1 MSRCVP
7 SRCSRRRWSRGAC
20 RSSAIGSTSSSTATR
35 RRRLVSS
42 RPGSRAMASA
52 CSTRGRRTTRWRTS
66 SSSSRRRAPSP
77 PDGWPHATHPR
88 AGPQGAD
95 PARARPSGA
104 GARARVAAVPHR
116 AARDVDLADGDRH
129 PDRHPGSRPDAAVA
143 TVRGHV
149 PQLAHLPPRHAA
161 AGDGAGDD
169 AGPGRDACGAH
180 HPGAFRAPDPP
191 RAADRSAGARRRH
204 RRQHRAPHARQRRR
218 DHSRLRAAARPDGRQ
233 RHHPDGDP
241 ALVQSRPRSR
251 QVLRSGISRPRPV
264 HLPDGNR
271 GARNVARGRAED
283 DPPGVRLEHLG
294 ARVPARKDPGRHGD
308 RARAVSAGR
317 RPHVHAL
324 RPSVRRRSHAVRRRQ
339 RAVRLL
345 HGGLRVARGRGHPE
359 PGGCRPG
366 RRARRLPPLVPP
378 LRADLPDREH
388 SRRPAVGLESRPG
401 ALLRGD
407 RARRVSSGRRLA
419 RRVVGGAGGW
429 RDRPRVLHARLAI
442 DAPHAGEGVRRVW
455 SALFGGRFWALAL
468 KELRQIR
475 RDRRLTISLIVPP
488 TLQVLLFGFALDSDV
503 RNLKLGIVDESRTL
517 ESRELI
523 SVLTQNRTF
532 RLAGSYQTA
541 ATLGEALS
549 IGQLDV
555 GVVVPYDF
563 ARRRMRGRPATV
575 QVLLNAANANTAQ
588 IAQGYVE
595 GAVAFLNREVNG
607 GRAAP
612 VELRTAFLYN
622 PGLVNAWFVVTGVFG
637 TLIILNGS
645 LVSAATMIR
654 EKERGTVEQL
664 LMTPAS
670 ALEVVTAKIVPLFVL
685 LMVMVAL
692 VLAACACCVL
702 TGIGLGPLTSTFARS
717 ASQTQLI
724 SFFIN
729 PPLAMLSGGLTPIEA
744 MPKWVQPV
752 TLFNPIAHFATIA
765 RSVLIKGGGLD
776 VVYPNLLALI
786 ALASLFVGISAWRFR
801 RQLS

>member
-1 MSRCVP
+1 
-7 SRCSRRRWSRGAC
+7 
-20 RSSAIGSTSSSTATR
+20 
-35 RRRLVSS
+35 
-42 RPGSRAMASA
+42 MASA
-52 CSTRGRRTTRWRTS
+52 CSRRGRRTTRWRTS

-95 PARARPSGA
+95 PGRAGPSGA
-104 GARARVAAVPHR
+104 GARARAAAVPHG
-116 AARDVDLADGDRH
+116 APRDVDLADVDRP
-129 PDRHPGSRPDAAVA
+129 PDRHPGPRSDAAVA

-149 PQLAHLPPRHAA
+149 PQLAHLPRRHAA
-161 AGDGAGDD
+161 AGDVAGDD
-169 AGPGRDACGAH
+169 AGLGRDARGAH
-180 HPGAFRAPDPP
+180 HPGAFRASDPP
-191 RAADRSAGARRRH
+191 RAAGRSAGARRRH
-204 RRQHRAPHARQRRR
+204 RRQHRAPHAGQRRR
-218 DHSRLRAAARPDGRQ
+218 DHPSLRAAARPDGHR

-241 ALVQSRPRSR
+241 ALVQSRPRAR
-251 QVLRSGISRPRPV
+251 QVLRSGIPRPRPV
-264 HLPDGNR
+264 HLPDGDR

-283 DPPGVRLEHLG
+283 DPPGLRLEHLG
-294 ARVPARKDPGRHGD
+294 ARVLARKDPGRHGD
-308 RARAVSAGR
+308 RARAVPAGR
-317 RPHVHAL
+317 GPHVHAL

-339 RAVRLL
+339 CPVRLL

-366 RRARRLPPLVPP
+366 RRAGRLPPLVPP

-419 RRVVGGAGGW
+419 SRVVGGAGGR
-429 RDRPRVLHARLAI
+429 RDRPRVLRARLAI
-442 DAPHAGEGVRRVW
+442 DAPHAGEGVRHLW

-503 RNLKLGIVDESRTL
+503 RNLKLGIV
-517 ESRELI
+517 
-523 SVLTQNRTF
+523 
-532 RLAGSYQTA
+532 
-541 ATLGEALS
+541 
-549 IGQLDV
+549 
-555 GVVVPYDF
+555 
-563 ARRRMRGRPATV
+563 
-575 QVLLNAANANTAQ
+575 
-588 IAQGYVE
+588 
-595 GAVAFLNREVNG
+595 AFLNRDVNNRDLNG

-692 VLAACACCVL
+692 VLAVARLVFGVPLRGNPALVLAACACCVL
-702 TGIGLGPLTSTFARS
+702 TGIGLGTLTSTFARS

>member
-1 MSRCVP
+1 M
-7 SRCSRRRWSRGAC
+7 
-20 RSSAIGSTSSSTATR
+20 R
-35 RRRLVSS
+35 RRRNVSS
-42 RPGSRAMASA
+42 RPGPHAMAAA

-77 PDGWPHATHPR
+77 PDGWQYATHPR
-88 AGPQGAD
+88 ADPQGAD

-104 GARARVAAVPHR
+104 GARARVAGVSHR
-116 AARDVDLADGDRH
+116 AARDVDLADRDRH

-143 TVRGHV
+143 TLRGHG
-149 PQLAHLPPRHAA
+149 PQLAHLPRRHAA
-161 AGDGAGDD
+161 AGDVAGGH
-169 AGPGRDACGAH
+169 AGPRHDARGDH

-191 RAADRSAGARRRH
+191 RAASRSAGARRRH
-204 RRQHRAPHARQRRR
+204 RWQHRAPHAGQRRP
-218 DHSRLRAAARPDGRQ
+218 DHQRLRAAVRPDG
-233 RHHPDGDP
+233 HP

-251 QVLRSGISRPRPV
+251 QVLRSGIPRPRPV
-264 HLPDGNR
+264 HLPDGDR
-271 GARNVARGRAED
+271 SARNVARGRAED

-308 RARAVSAGR
+308 RARAVPAGR
-317 RPHVHAL
+317 GPHVHAL

-366 RRARRLPPLVPP
+366 RRAGRVPPLVPP

-388 SRRPAVGLESRPG
+388 SRWPAMGLESRPG

-407 RARRVSSGRRLA
+407 RARRVSAGRRLA
-419 RRVVGGAGGW
+419 RRVVGGAGGR

-532 RLAGSYQTA
+532 RLAGSYPTA
-541 ATLGEALS
+541 VTLGEALS
-549 IGQLDV
+549 IGRLDV

-595 GAVAFLNREVNG
+595 GAVAFLNRGVNNRDLNG

-612 VELRTAFLYN
+612 VELRTAFLYD

-645 LVSAATMIR
+645 LVAAATMIR

-670 ALEVVTAKIVPLFVL
+670 ALEMITAKMVPLFVL
-685 LMVMVAL
+685 LMTMVLLVIAVARVVFGVPFRGTPGL
-692 VLAACACCVL
+692 VLFACACCVL
-702 TGIGLGPLTSTFARS
+702 SGIGLGTLISTFARS

-744 MPKWVQPV
+744 MPRWVQPL
-752 TLFNPIAHFATIA
+752 TLLNPIAHFSTIA
-765 RSVLIKGGGLD
+765 RSVLIKGAGLD
-776 VVYPNLLALI
+776 VVYPNVLALI
-786 ALASLFVGISAWRFR
+786 ALASVFVGISAWRFR
-801 RQLS
+801 RQLA

>member
-1 MSRCVP
+1 M
-7 SRCSRRRWSRGAC
+7 
-20 RSSAIGSTSSSTATR
+20 
-35 RRRLVSS
+35 
-42 RPGSRAMASA
+42 
-52 CSTRGRRTTRWRTS
+52 
-66 SSSSRRRAPSP
+66 
-77 PDGWPHATHPR
+77 
-88 AGPQGAD
+88 
-95 PARARPSGA
+95 
-104 GARARVAAVPHR
+104 
-116 AARDVDLADGDRH
+116 
-129 PDRHPGSRPDAAVA
+129 
-143 TVRGHV
+143 
-149 PQLAHLPPRHAA
+149 
-161 AGDGAGDD
+161 
-169 AGPGRDACGAH
+169 
-180 HPGAFRAPDPP
+180 
-191 RAADRSAGARRRH
+191 
-204 RRQHRAPHARQRRR
+204 
-218 DHSRLRAAARPDGRQ
+218 
-233 RHHPDGDP
+233 
-241 ALVQSRPRSR
+241 
-251 QVLRSGISRPRPV
+251 
-264 HLPDGNR
+264 
-271 GARNVARGRAED
+271 
-283 DPPGVRLEHLG
+283 
-294 ARVPARKDPGRHGD
+294 
-308 RARAVSAGR
+308 
-317 RPHVHAL
+317 
-324 RPSVRRRSHAVRRRQ
+324 
-339 RAVRLL
+339 
-345 HGGLRVARGRGHPE
+345 
-359 PGGCRPG
+359 
-366 RRARRLPPLVPP
+366 
-378 LRADLPDREH
+378 
-388 SRRPAVGLESRPG
+388 
-401 ALLRGD
+401 
-407 RARRVSSGRRLA
+407 
-419 RRVVGGAGGW
+419 
-429 RDRPRVLHARLAI
+429 
-442 DAPHAGEGVRRVW
+442 RRVW

-532 RLAGSYQTA
+532 RLAGSYPTA

-549 IGQLDV
+549 IGRLDV

-595 GAVAFLNREVNG
+595 GAVAFLNRDVNNRDVNG

-692 VLAACACCVL
+692 VLAVARLVFGVPLRGNPALVLAACACCVL
-702 TGIGLGPLTSTFARS
+702 TGIGLGTLTSTFARS

>member
-1 MSRCVP
+1 MAM
-7 SRCSRRRWSRGAC
+7 RRRPRA
-20 RSSAIGSTSSSTATR
+20 
-35 RRRLVSS
+35 SS
-42 RPGSRAMASA
+42 RPGWRATEFACWSRA
-52 CSTRGRRTTRWRTS
+52 RRTTRWRTS
-66 SSSSRRRAPSP
+66 SSSSPRRASPTRASPP
-77 PDGWPHATHPR
+77 PDGWPDAAHHR
-88 AGPQGAD
+88 AGPQGAH
-95 PARARPSGA
+95 PAAARSSRAGA
-104 GARARVAAVPHR
+104 GPRAGPGAHGADGHDR
-116 AARDVDLADGDRH
+116 LADGDRH
-129 PDRHPGSRPDAAVA
+129 ADRRPGLRSDPDVAAV
-143 TVRGHV
+143 RGRVSHV
-149 PQLAHLPPRHAA
+149 ADLSRGDSAARHV
-161 AGDGAGDD
+161 AGDD
-169 AGPGRDACGAH
+169 AGQGTGARGGH
-180 HPGAFRAPDPP
+180 HPRALRARDPP
-191 RAADRSAGARRRH
+191 PSAGRGAGARGRH
-204 RRQHRAPHARQRRR
+204 RRQHRPADPRQRRP
-218 DHSRLRAAARPDGRQ
+218 DHARLRAAARRRDGPG
-233 RHHPDGDP
+233 HPDGDA
-241 ALVQSRPRSR
+241 ALVQSRPRAAK
-251 QVLRSGISRPRPV
+251 VLRPRIPRARPV
-264 HLPDGNR
+264 DFPDG
-271 GARNVARGRAED
+271 ARRARDVARGRAED
-283 DPPGVRLEHLG
+283 DLTGLRLEHLG
-294 ARVPARKDPGRHGD
+294 ARVPARQDPGRHGH
-308 RARAVSAGR
+308 RARAVRAAR
-317 RPHVHAL
+317 RAHVHAL
-324 RPSVRRRSHAVRRRQ
+324 RPALRRRPHAGDRRQ
-339 RAVRLL
+339 RAVRV
-345 HGGLRVARGRGHPE
+345 LRDELRLARRRGHSQPA
-359 PGGCRPG
+359 RRRAG
-366 RRARRLPPLVPP
+366 RRARRLPALVPA
-378 LRADLPDREH
+378 LGAHLPDREH
-388 SRRPAVGLESRPG
+388 SRRAAVDLELRPG
-401 ALLRGD
+401 ALLRRH
-407 RARRVSSGRRLA
+407 RARRLLARGRLA
-419 RRVVGGAGGW
+419 RRVVGGAG
-429 RDRPRVLHARLAI
+429 DRRHRARVLRARLAH
-442 DAPHAGEGVRRVW
+442 DAPHAGEGVRQALGR
-455 SALFGGRFWALAL
+455 LFGGRFWALAL

-475 RDRRLTISLIVPP
+475 RDRRLAISLIVPP
-488 TLQVLLFGFALDSDV
+488 TLQILLFGFALDSTVKDL
-503 RNLKLGIVDESRTL
+503 RLGVVDESRTL

-541 ATLGEALS
+541 ATLGEAL
-549 IGQLDV
+549 GTGRLDV

-595 GAVAFLNREVNG
+595 GAVAFLNRDVNNRDLNG

-692 VLAACACCVL
+692 VLAVARLVFGVPLRGNPALVLAACACCVL
-702 TGIGLGPLTSTFARS
+702 TGIGLGTLTSTFARS